1 MIKIKKIFFVIL
13 IFLSFSLKANTAI
26 QDSIYITIGK
36 KAVTKSDIVN
46 EIKVILILNNESYSE
61 EKRDRLQEIA
71 IKSTVERTIKEIEI
85 EKNNFLTF
93 NKNDLTDELTK
104 LANRINVDLDTLK
117 NICASNELDF
127 SIIERKVATELL
139 WNSLIFQLYKDR
151 LTINVEEIDDQL
163 RLLQNKKEL
172 NEFLI
177 SEIVIN
183 PVNETDVEEEIN
195 NIKNRIKTEGFDKVA
210 MDISISETA
219 SKGGDLGWVKE
230 NVISAKYISQISKTP
245 IGTISDPIFLPE
257 GILIFKVKD
266 KRKIEKNLTLE
277 QQKDQLVYAE
287 KTKILKMHSLSH
299 YDKLRRAT
307 PIKFFNE

>member
-1 MIKIKKIFFVIL
+1 
-13 IFLSFSLKANTAI
+13 
-26 QDSIYITIGK
+26 
-36 KAVTKSDIVN
+36 
-46 EIKVILILNNESYSE
+46 
-61 EKRDRLQEIA
+61 
-71 IKSTVERTIKEIEI
+71 
-85 EKNNFLTF
+85 
-93 NKNDLTDELTK
+93 
-104 LANRINVDLDTLK
+104 
-117 NICASNELDF
+117 
-127 SIIERKVATELL
+127 
-139 WNSLIFQLYKDR
+139 
-151 LTINVEEIDDQL
+151 
-163 RLLQNKKEL
+163 
-172 NEFLI
+172 
-177 SEIVIN
+177 
-183 PVNETDVEEEIN
+183 
-195 NIKNRIKTEGFDKVA
+195 